1 MQSLES
7 APKKPYV
14 KPKLTFY
21 GSVRNLTGGSGLL
34 TRDGLALKG
43 ELIGSVRFK

>member
-1 MQSLES
+1 MKSQNQ
-7 APKKPYV
+7 APKKKYV
-14 KPKLTFY
+14 KPGLKTF

-43 ELIGSVRFK
+43 ELLNTVRFK